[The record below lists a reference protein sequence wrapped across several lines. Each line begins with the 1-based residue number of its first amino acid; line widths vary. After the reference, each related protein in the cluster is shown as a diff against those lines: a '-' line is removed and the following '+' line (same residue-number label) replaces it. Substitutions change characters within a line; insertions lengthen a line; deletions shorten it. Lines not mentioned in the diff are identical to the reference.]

1 VVALRAIYRLQLG
14 AELDFGAAAA
24 LVPYLSELGFSHLYL
39 SPAFEARAGSTHGY
53 DVVDPSRLSEALGGD
68 HGFRALAGAA
78 RAAGMGIVL
87 DIVPNHMA
95 TDDANPYWS
104 DERRR
109 AQFFDVDPATGRHRR
124 FFDID
129 QLAGVRQEDPE
140 VFDETH
146 RLALSLVREGLV
158 DGLRV
163 DHPDGLADPA
173 GYLDRLRA
181 GGAEHVWVE
190 KILDPGEQLRDWP
203 VEGTVGYEFACDATA
218 LFVDPAGEPALT
230 ALWEELSG
238 DARPFGEWAAE
249 AKLEQAQTTFAPDA
263 DWLRRLWPGVERL
276 EHALAA
282 LPVYRTYIRGLPSR
296 EDLHVLAAAG
306 LTEWFAQ
313 APAAFQARFQQTT
326 PAIMAKGVEDT
337 AFYRYARLL
346 ALCDVGGDPSR
357 FSIDVATF
365 HAANAARAARFP
377 RHLLTTQTHD
387 TKRSGDVRARLG
399 VLAGIA
405 DEWAACV
412 RRWRALLAP
421 LRAGG
426 APDAIEEY
434 TILQTLVGAWPIEPE
449 RLSAYMRKAM
459 REAKRNTSWA
469 AEDAGWEERVLAYC
483 RALYDRAEFRADFE
497 PFAARVAAVGEL
509 HALRQTALK
518 LTVPGVP
525 DVYQGDEL
533 VALALVD
540 PDNRRPV
547 DWARRRAL
555 LGAPPSDPDTRKLWL
570 IRELLALRARRRD
583 AFAGAYTPLEA
594 GPDAVAFLRGDD
606 VVVALPLREGGLDTL
621 GFELPPGGWRPAFEA
636 DLLPGAQ
643 INVLERRA

>member
-263 DWLRRLWPGVERL
+263 D
-276 EHALAA
+276 
-282 LPVYRTYIRGLPSR
+282 
-296 EDLHVLAAAG
+296 
-306 LTEWFAQ
+306 
-313 APAAFQARFQQTT
+313 
-326 PAIMAKGVEDT
+326 
-337 AFYRYARLL
+337 
-346 ALCDVGGDPSR
+346 
-357 FSIDVATF
+357 
-365 HAANAARAARFP
+365 
-377 RHLLTTQTHD
+377 
-387 TKRSGDVRARLG
+387 
-399 VLAGIA
+399 
-405 DEWAACV
+405 
-412 RRWRALLAP
+412 
-421 LRAGG
+421 
-426 APDAIEEY
+426 
-434 TILQTLVGAWPIEPE
+434 
-449 RLSAYMRKAM
+449 
-459 REAKRNTSWA
+459 
-469 AEDAGWEERVLAYC
+469 
-483 RALYDRAEFRADFE
+483 
-497 PFAARVAAVGEL
+497 
-509 HALRQTALK
+509 
-518 LTVPGVP
+518 
-525 DVYQGDEL
+525 
-533 VALALVD
+533 
-540 PDNRRPV
+540 
-547 DWARRRAL
+547 
-555 LGAPPSDPDTRKLWL
+555 
-570 IRELLALRARRRD
+570 
-583 AFAGAYTPLEA
+583 
-594 GPDAVAFLRGDD
+594 
-606 VVVALPLREGGLDTL
+606 
-621 GFELPPGGWRPAFEA
+621 
-636 DLLPGAQ
+636 
-643 INVLERRA
+643 